1 METSK
6 SNFLIGLAIGSAI
19 GALAQRFSRTAKAKM
34 LKKKI
39 HNAMAKIADRAESL
53 TETVRDKALDASTK
67 TADKVADATFDVAE
81 KADTLKSKVHA
92 AALEAKKWI
101 DGKDDADKSKAA
113 AEKSQKIGYYN
124 KQLKLRDVFS
134 MLPDPFHLN

>member
-67 TADKVADATFDVAE
+67 PPTRLQMRPL
-81 KADTLKSKVHA
+81 TLPKR
-92 AALEAKKWI
+92 LT
-101 DGKDDADKSKAA
+101 
-113 AEKSQKIGYYN
+113 
-124 KQLKLRDVFS
+124 L
-134 MLPDPFHLN
+134 

>member
-1 METSK
+1 METNK

-53 TETVRDKALDASTK
+53 AETVRDKALDASTK

-92 AALEAKKWI
+92 AALEA
-101 DGKDDADKSKAA
+101 
-113 AEKSQKIGYYN
+113 QK
-124 KQLKLRDVFS
+124 
-134 MLPDPFHLN
+134 

>member
-81 KADTLKSKVHA
+81 KAGQYRA
-92 AALEAKKWI
+92 APHRPA
-101 DGKDDADKSKAA
+101 
-113 AEKSQKIGYYN
+113 
-124 KQLKLRDVFS
+124 
-134 MLPDPFHLN
+134 

>member
-53 TETVRDKALDASTK
+53 KKATK
-67 TADKVADATFDVAE
+67 RIARMPGGSVIYTCAE
-81 KADTLKSKVHA
+81 
-92 AALEAKKWI
+92 W
-101 DGKDDADKSKAA
+101 
-113 AEKSQKIGYYN
+113 
-124 KQLKLRDVFS
+124 
-134 MLPDPFHLN
+134 

>member
-53 TETVRDKALDASTK
+53 AETVRDKALDAST
-67 TADKVADATFDVAE
+67 DKVADATFDVAE

-92 AALEAKKWI
+92 AALEAKK
-101 DGKDDADKSKAA
+101 
-113 AEKSQKIGYYN
+113 
-124 KQLKLRDVFS
+124 
-134 MLPDPFHLN
+134 

>member
-1 METSK
+1 METK
-6 SNFLIGLAIGSAI
+6 VNLTFLIGLAIGSAI
-19 GALAQRFSRTAKAKM
+19 RSTCSTFFTYGKSKM

-53 TETVRDKALDASTK
+53 AETVRDKALDAGTK

-92 AALEAKKWI
+92 AALEAKK
-101 DGKDDADKSKAA
+101 
-113 AEKSQKIGYYN
+113 
-124 KQLKLRDVFS
+124 
-134 MLPDPFHLN
+134 

>member
-53 TETVRDKALDASTK
+53 AETVRDQVPKPPTRLQMRPL
-67 TADKVADATFDVAE
+67 
-81 KADTLKSKVHA
+81 TLPKR
-92 AALEAKKWI
+92 LT
-101 DGKDDADKSKAA
+101 
-113 AEKSQKIGYYN
+113 
-124 KQLKLRDVFS
+124 L
-134 MLPDPFHLN
+134 

>member
-39 HNAMAKIADRAESL
+39 HNAMAKIADRAESR
-53 TETVRDKALDASTK
+53 ERQSTGCK
-67 TADKVADATFDVAE
+67 YQNRRQGCRCD
-81 KADTLKSKVHA
+81 L
-92 AALEAKKWI
+92 
-101 DGKDDADKSKAA
+101 
-113 AEKSQKIGYYN
+113 
-124 KQLKLRDVFS
+124 
-134 MLPDPFHLN
+134 

>member
-67 TADKVADATFDVAE
+67 TTRLQMRPL
-81 KADTLKSKVHA
+81 TLPKR
-92 AALEAKKWI
+92 LT
-101 DGKDDADKSKAA
+101 
-113 AEKSQKIGYYN
+113 
-124 KQLKLRDVFS
+124 L
-134 MLPDPFHLN
+134 

>member
-1 METSK
+1 
-6 SNFLIGLAIGSAI
+6 
-19 GALAQRFSRTAKAKM
+19 
-34 LKKKI
+34 
-39 HNAMAKIADRAESL
+39 MAKIADRAESL

-92 AALEAKKWI
+92 AALEAKK
-101 DGKDDADKSKAA
+101 
-113 AEKSQKIGYYN
+113 IGYYN

>member
-19 GALAQRFSRTAKAKM
+19 GALAQRFSRTACSCF
-34 LKKKI
+34 
-39 HNAMAKIADRAESL
+39 R
-53 TETVRDKALDASTK
+53 
-67 TADKVADATFDVAE
+67 
-81 KADTLKSKVHA
+81 
-92 AALEAKKWI
+92 
-101 DGKDDADKSKAA
+101 
-113 AEKSQKIGYYN
+113 SQKIGYYN

>member
-53 TETVRDKALDASTK
+53 TETVRDKALDPKPPTRLQMRPL
-67 TADKVADATFDVAE
+67 
-81 KADTLKSKVHA
+81 TLPKR
-92 AALEAKKWI
+92 LT
-101 DGKDDADKSKAA
+101 
-113 AEKSQKIGYYN
+113 
-124 KQLKLRDVFS
+124 L
-134 MLPDPFHLN
+134 

>member
-39 HNAMAKIADRAESL
+39 HNAMAKIAVVL
-53 TETVRDKALDASTK
+53 K
-67 TADKVADATFDVAE
+67 T
-81 KADTLKSKVHA
+81 L
-92 AALEAKKWI
+92 
-101 DGKDDADKSKAA
+101 
-113 AEKSQKIGYYN
+113 QK
-124 KQLKLRDVFS
+124 
-134 MLPDPFHLN
+134 P

>member
-53 TETVRDKALDASTK
+53 TETVRDKALDASNR
-67 TADKVADATFDVAE
+67 VG
-81 KADTLKSKVHA
+81 
-92 AALEAKKWI
+92 
-101 DGKDDADKSKAA
+101 GK
-113 AEKSQKIGYYN
+113 
-124 KQLKLRDVFS
+124 
-134 MLPDPFHLN
+134 H

>member
-92 AALEAKKWI
+92 AALEADVHPKYESGILSFSVPKEEAKPVEEKKHYI
-101 DGKDDADKSKAA
+101 SIEG
-113 AEKSQKIGYYN
+113 
-124 KQLKLRDVFS
+124 
-134 MLPDPFHLN
+134 

>member
-39 HNAMAKIADRAESL
+39 HNAMAKIADRAENL
-53 TETVRDKALDASTK
+53 AETVRDKALDASTK
-67 TADKVADATFDVAE
+67 TADKVAE

-92 AALEAKKWI
+92 AALEAKK
-101 DGKDDADKSKAA
+101 
-113 AEKSQKIGYYN
+113 
-124 KQLKLRDVFS
+124 
-134 MLPDPFHLN
+134 

>member
-53 TETVRDKALDASTK
+53 AETVRDKALDEVPKPPTRLQMRPL
-67 TADKVADATFDVAE
+67 
-81 KADTLKSKVHA
+81 TLPKR
-92 AALEAKKWI
+92 LT
-101 DGKDDADKSKAA
+101 
-113 AEKSQKIGYYN
+113 
-124 KQLKLRDVFS
+124 L
-134 MLPDPFHLN
+134 

>member
-53 TETVRDKALDASTK
+53 TENRERTK
-67 TADKVADATFDVAE
+67 HWMQVPKPPTRLQMRPL
-81 KADTLKSKVHA
+81 TLPKR
-92 AALEAKKWI
+92 LT
-101 DGKDDADKSKAA
+101 
-113 AEKSQKIGYYN
+113 
-124 KQLKLRDVFS
+124 L
-134 MLPDPFHLN
+134 

>member
-53 TETVRDKALDASTK
+53 TETVRTK
-67 TADKVADATFDVAE
+67 HWMQVPKPPTRLQMRPL
-81 KADTLKSKVHA
+81 TLPKR
-92 AALEAKKWI
+92 LT
-101 DGKDDADKSKAA
+101 
-113 AEKSQKIGYYN
+113 
-124 KQLKLRDVFS
+124 L
-134 MLPDPFHLN
+134 

>member
-67 TADKVADATFDVAE
+67 TADKIADATY
-81 KADTLKSKVHA
+81 
-92 AALEAKKWI
+92 
-101 DGKDDADKSKAA
+101 DDAESAATLISKGQATA
-113 AEKSQKIGYYN
+113 FVA
-124 KQLKLRDVFS
+124 
-134 MLPDPFHLN
+134 